1 MKSLKMPRQLTLC
14 IFIFSSVGNLAGKFV
29 GGHILAMCTKPLI
42 VPSLALFCWLL
53 LKENDVRGCK
63 VATLML
69 AMAFGALG
77 GHPADVQRADLIPR
91 WASGL
96 SRRSHIL
103 FPDDS

>member
-1 MKSLKMPRQLTLC
+1 MNMKSLKMPRQLTLC

-77 GHPADVQRADLIPR
+77 TERNVLKE
-91 WASGL
+91 L
-96 SRRSHIL
+96 SRHLRCKGTFQDSQ
-103 FPDDS
+103 PDRTQ